1 MGTGSGSTIQ
11 GLLYSLIRKDY
22 SEADRGNAMMD
33 FATAQNGGKNPMQGA
48 PVPLQPSNT
57 PAPQQPAANV
67 GAGTMLTG
75 QSGAAEAGPT
85 NKRTLIGS

>member
-1 MGTGSGSTIQ
+1 MGTGSGSTVQ
-11 GLLYSLIRKDY
+11 GLLYSLIRRDF

-33 FATAQNGGKNPMQGA
+33 FATAQNGGKSPFQGA
-48 PVPLQPSNT
+48 PIPPQPANT
-57 PAPQQPAANV
+57 PAPQQPASNA

-75 QSGAAEAGPT
+75 GGAAEAGPT